1 MLGTMEGS
9 AELISYAS
17 RMVSGSLSD
26 YFQKRKIFV
35 LIGYGLS
42 TVSKPFLAFSTSWID
57 AFVVRASDRMGKG
70 IRTAPRDALIA
81 DSVSTTISGKAF
93 GIHRTID
100 QLGAILG
107 PIAAFA
113 ILQVLDVQWIFLF
126 SLIPGA
132 IAVIILIFFVKEVMV
147 GKNRT
152 TGGRPPHKQKEKLTS
167 MISKTRTLVKSN
179 RPFLML
185 VVISGIFALGAFN
198 FSFVLLKSQ
207 DFGISTDD
215 IPLVYAVINVTHT
228 IIGIPIGMFA
238 DKVGKEKVLT
248 IGFSI
253 FVITLLLMIVLE
265 SNQYL
270 YAYVIAAVFGLYIL
284 YIIVFGL
291 YYYLFILYIVGACYL
306 LSLFAICSQGVGA
319 ERIRRYLG
327 PSISSSGRQLYKLS
341 NL

>member
-1 MLGTMEGS
+1 
-9 AELISYAS
+9 
-17 RMVSGSLSD
+17 
-26 YFQKRKIFV
+26 
-35 LIGYGLS
+35 
-42 TVSKPFLAFSTSWID
+42 
-57 AFVVRASDRMGKG
+57 
-70 IRTAPRDALIA
+70 
-81 DSVSTTISGKAF
+81 
-93 GIHRTID
+93 
-100 QLGAILG
+100 
-107 PIAAFA
+107 
-113 ILQVLDVQWIFLF
+113 
-126 SLIPGA
+126 
-132 IAVIILIFFVKEVMV
+132 
-147 GKNRT
+147 
-152 TGGRPPHKQKEKLTS
+152 
-167 MISKTRTLVKSN
+167 
-179 RPFLML
+179 ML